1 MPTNLLPLSHSA
13 QEKLE
18 QTKAEI
24 VKVHGQ
30 RDYPAEVQ
38 KVEKTAIDSAIAQTI
53 NETESLHNMVAG
65 VKNYVDVLL
74 ERYVTT
80 EEAVEEVTGR
90 LGVVEGRYEEVERM
104 VRKGLVVLE
113 RQLGKLEVAV
123 KSDRAERLETINHN
137 AWAFNNQ
144 ASDKHDELRPLKAE
158 TSHRNLNSSPEASP
172 YFPLSVSRVGK
183 LSVSELR
190 DLLCFYNIVVY
201 RDCAVSSPEES
212 GDETRDCVH
221 SYIMETDSILPL
233 NHVLYVQN
241 NLDICRRAFVRH
253 IGLKWEVVEKLKL
266 FRH

>member
-1 MPTNLLPLSHSA
+1 MPSNFLPLSHSA

-38 KVEKTAIDSAIAQTI
+38 NVEKTAIDSAIAQTI
-53 NETESLHNMVAG
+53 NETENLHNLVAS
-65 VKNYVDVLL
+65 VNNYVDAVLG
-74 ERYVTT
+74 RYVTT
-80 EEAVEEVTGR
+80 EETVEEVTGR
-90 LGVVEGRYEEVERM
+90 LGVVEGRYEKVDRM
-104 VRKGLVVLE
+104 VSQRLDVMERKLE
-113 RQLGKLEVAV
+113 KLEVAM
-123 KSDRAERLETINHN
+123 KSDQAERLEAINHN

-158 TSHRNLNSSPEASP
+158 RFDQNLNLSLEASP

-212 GDETRDCVH
+212 SDEIGDCVH
-221 SYIMETDSILPL
+221 SYSRETDSILPL
-233 NHVLYVQN
+233 NHILYVQN